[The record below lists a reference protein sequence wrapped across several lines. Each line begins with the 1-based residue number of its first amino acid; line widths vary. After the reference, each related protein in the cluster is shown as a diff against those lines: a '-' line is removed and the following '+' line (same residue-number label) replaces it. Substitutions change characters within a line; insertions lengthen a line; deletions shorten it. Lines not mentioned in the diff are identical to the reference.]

1 MLGSLPS
8 NQSSDFH
15 CLQPAAR
22 VFIFKSEL
30 YRVILLLEILKGLSI
45 LLMPANEPKTQ
56 RKLNQKS
63 QSACHPLSRSTIC
76 SRPSTG
82 LMSQH
87 SLSQV
92 QFLQATGFPDIL
104 QYAKH
109 TPTSQSSEHAGSPA
123 RILYPGYPFLTTQST
138 FMLVTVYPQLYSDN
152 VSSMKIELLSLFFSS
167 LISSPHT
174 SNLAHNG
181 CSINSCGMIQ

>member
-87 SLSQV
+87 FLSQV
-92 QFLQATGFPDIL
+92 QFLQATLAFLIFFNMPNILLPHSLQNMLVPLPEYSIPDIL
-104 QYAKH
+104 FSLPNQH
-109 TPTSQSSEHAGSPA
+109 LCWLLFTPN
-123 RILYPGYPFLTTQST
+123 ST
-138 FMLVTVYPQLYSDN
+138 PIM
-152 VSSMKIELLSLFFSS
+152 
-167 LISSPHT
+167 
-174 SNLAHNG
+174 
-181 CSINSCGMIQ
+181 